1 MAEKFAVYEW
11 GIIAGEPSI
20 IGWFKTYK
28 EASDYYSD
36 CIQDAIKRDDKET
49 EYGIIEIKVS
59 WTYTDAAPSI
69 KKRGQRAKGA

>member
-1 MAEKFAVYEW
+1 MTEKFAVYEW
-11 GIIAGEPSI
+11 SNMAGEPSI
-20 IGWFKTYK
+20 IGWFETYK

-59 WTYTDAAPSI
+59 WTLTDSGSQT
-69 KKRGQRAKGA
+69 KRRHSP

>member
-1 MAEKFAVYEW
+1 VNTLQAEQLRDAEKFAVYEW
-11 GIIAGEPSI
+11 ASTAGEPSI

-28 EASDYYSD
+28 EASGYYSD

-59 WTYTDAAPSI
+59 WEV
-69 KKRGQRAKGA
+69 KKG